1 MVETKRSR
9 DQSSVMN
16 EFIIEENLESDDS
29 EYMPYEHENSE
40 SDFLDSEND
49 HCDATDK
56 ICDGPV
62 HGISCA
68 HAVSVLLLEQH
79 RPEDNGANSSPI
91 QRRPPGR
98 PKKQRKK
105 AIDEQNSGPSRGQR
119 TLEIKCKK
127 CGKSGHN
134 VRTCRGHVRSNIRHN
149 TPLVATP
156 IASAP
161 LTPPGSPHLS
171 PPATAPP
178 FPAPPTTAPLAPA
191 PSVSAPSI
199 IDRATK
205 LPFQRST
212 KVHLKRTA
220 GRQISPQQPTQQQ
233 PTPYQVVRW
242 MMQQTT
248 NSENVL
254 RTSQESIGSFK
265 PKTN

>member
-29 EYMPYEHENSE
+29 EYMPSEHENSD

-49 HCDATDK
+49 HCDATDE

-62 HGISCA
+62 HGSVEKSLGFVP
-68 HAVSVLLLEQH
+68 HNTSVVSSDSDDDVESLH
-79 RPEDNGANSSPI
+79 SASSDNSDS
-91 QRRPPGR
+91 
-98 PKKQRKK
+98 
-105 AIDEQNSGPSRGQR
+105 
-119 TLEIKCKK
+119 
-127 CGKSGHN
+127 HN
-134 VRTCRGHVRSNIRHN
+134 VRTCRGQVRSNIRHN

-161 LTPPGSPHLS
+161 LTPPESPHLS

-178 FPAPPTTAPLAPA
+178 FPAPLAPA

-220 GRQISPQQPTQQQ
+220 GRQISPQQPA
-233 PTPYQVVRW
+233 PYQVVRW

-254 RTSQESIGSFK
+254 PTSQESIGSFK